1 MQYSKRAL
9 PKDPPHFASF
19 VACFAFCLPPS
30 LVFFVSA
37 CLRDFVV
44 KILMRPT
51 AKAKT
56 PEPPDKR
63 RLFPEK
69 FQLLVPCKDESDQK
83 RLFEKLVAL
92 GYLPRVLV
100 M

>member
-1 MQYSKRAL
+1 MGIESKAR
-9 PKDPPHFASF
+9 PPCLCAS
-19 VACFAFCLPPS
+19 VVNPLLS
-30 LVFFVSA
+30 SS

-63 RLFPEK
+63 RLLPER